1 MKDAFDLYDSYQANV
16 VIKIISVSKSS
27 DDALRNMEK
36 HIDGVNF
43 IYFDA
48 IENTENIREILNDAN
63 MVFLI
68 GATNDSKLN
77 DISEIARELKILTIA
92 VVTKL
97 LSLDASKNITQLLCY
112 VDEGKTLNDILRES
126 VQNITNLLV
135 HAGMINVDLEDIR
148 IVLFGK
154 SSAMISASSAISEN
168 RAIIATKQ
176 ALASP
181 LFHNVDLKTVSS
193 VLVNISAENMGLREF
208 DGVGSVI
215 HNNFSENVKIKIGMS
230 INPNL
235 GEAINVAVIVA
246 V

>member
-1 MKDAFDLYDSYQANV
+1 MEGAFELVDTYNTKV
-16 VIKIISVSKSS
+16 VIKIISMSNSS
-27 DDALRNMEK
+27 DDAVRNFEK

-43 IYFDA
+43 IYSDA
-48 IENTENIREILNDAN
+48 IENTNIREILNGTD

-77 DISEIARELKILTIA
+77 EIAEITLELKILTIA
-92 VVTKL
+92 VVTDFIT
-97 LSLDASKNITQLLCY
+97 LDTSKNITQLLCY
-112 VDEGKTLNDILRES
+112 VDEGKTLNNILCES

-181 LFHNVDLKTVSS
+181 LFHDVDLKTVSS
-193 VLVNISAENMGLREF
+193 VLVNISAENMGQCEF

-230 INPNL
+230 INEDL
-235 GEAINVAVIVA
+235 GEVINVTVVVA